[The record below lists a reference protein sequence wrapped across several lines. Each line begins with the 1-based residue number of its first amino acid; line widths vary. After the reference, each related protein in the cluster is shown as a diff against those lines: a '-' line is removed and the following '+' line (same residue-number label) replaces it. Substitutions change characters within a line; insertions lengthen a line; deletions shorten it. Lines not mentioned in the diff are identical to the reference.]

1 MCCEIFPTK
10 DSQTHINYD
19 DVEPDENSQRFLWEK
34 RIEGTAITSA
44 TMTTTAAIITNPT
57 TYNIEWEK
65 KTNKNHQMEKQFKHS
80 QMLQKHNI
88 FNTYSEI
95 CKCKYTHIWMS

>member
-1 MCCEIFPTK
+1 MSNLMKIRNDFCEK
-10 DSQTHINYD
+10 NALKEQQ
-19 DVEPDENSQRFLWEK
+19 V
-34 RIEGTAITSA
+34 TSA
-44 TMTTTAAIITNPT
+44 TMTTTAAIAITTNPT
-57 TYNIEWEK
+57 THNIEWEK

-95 CKCKYTHIWMS
+95 CKCK